1 MLNIVFL
8 DRTGIPATHN
18 IPRPSFPHNWVEY
31 DRTSADETF
40 ERAKDADIIV
50 TSKVLLGRE
59 LLAKLPKLK
68 LIAITATGT
77 NNVDLVAAKELGI

>member
-31 DRTSADETF
+31 DRTSSDETF
-40 ERAKDADIIV
+40 ERAKDA
-50 TSKVLLGRE
+50 E
-59 LLAKLPKLK
+59 
-68 LIAITATGT
+68 
-77 NNVDLVAAKELGI
+77 